1 MAIDRD
7 VFDKPGQYTLNEIE
21 IISYR
26 HNQEELLPL
35 KINIKPIMVSFEIA
49 EDIFSN
55 NVVGS
60 CIVYDMQDVRTMFP
74 LTGLER
80 LSLSFNSPGI
90 TGYDFTDTTGIPLQI
105 YKIDKVTKDP
115 NQEKA
120 QFYQIFF
127 CSPEMYRNST
137 TKISKAY
144 AGPIENAVNDILRNY
159 LKSEKPFY
167 FEPTATNPKIVIPNL
182 KPYEAIRLLAK
193 SAIPKNFPYN
203 AGYVFYETS
212 KGFYFRSN
220 ASMMAIGG
228 VGAQITPKWKFS
240 AIIPNVTENDKQ
252 PEIKDIERRLSQVLK
267 YNVNKPIDMLA
278 NINEGFYASKTTSH
292 DAFNKTIEVYNF
304 DSADRKDKTP
314 RLEMGTEAGLLYPK
328 DVEYAD
334 TRKPLTQHYD
344 SRHMI
349 KSSTKKIH
357 NDYEDREGVFGLPM
371 RIHDHQGYRN
381 QNLTLLVFGN
391 TIINAGDIITFSSP
405 IQAPQNQDERA
416 EVNPYTSGRYIVMAL
431 KHQVDVASQR
441 HEMVLKCYK
450 DSVSNAY
457 PTEEEALSSIGQGSS
472 SKTDIYED
480 QLKQFGGGLDYF

>member
-1 MAIDRD
+1 MSLDRE
-7 VFDKPGQYTLNEIE
+7 VFDKPGQYQLNEIH
-21 IISYR
+21 ILSYR
-26 HNQEELLPL
+26 HNAEELLPL
-35 KINIKPIMVSFEIA
+35 KMNIKPITLSFEIA

-60 CIVYDMQDVRTMFP
+60 CIVYDMQDVRTMLP

-80 LSLSFNSPGI
+80 LSLSFTSPGTI
-90 TGYDFTDTTGIPLQI
+90 GFDFTDSTGIPLQI
-105 YKIDKVTKDP
+105 YKVDKVTKDD

-127 CSPEMYRNST
+127 CSPEMYNNSI

-144 AGPIENAVNDILRNY
+144 AGPIENAINDILRNY

-212 KGFYFRSN
+212 RGFYFRST
-220 ASMMAIGG
+220 ASMMAIGS
-228 VGAQITPKWKFS
+228 VGAQITPKWKFTS
-240 AIIPNVTENDKQ
+240 LIPNVTEDEKR
-252 PEIKDIERRLSQVLK
+252 PEIKDVERRLSQVIR
-267 YNVNKPIDMLA
+267 YSVDKPVDMLA

-304 DSADRKDKTP
+304 DSADRKEKTP
-314 RLEMGTEAGLLYPK
+314 RLEMGTEAGILYPK
-328 DVEYAD
+328 DVQYSD
-334 TRKPLTQHYD
+334 TGKPLTQHYD
-344 SRHMI
+344 SKHMI

-357 NDYEDREGVFGLPM
+357 NDYEDREGTFGLSM
-371 RIHDHQGYRN
+371 RTHDKQGYRN
-381 QNLTLLVFGN
+381 QNLTMLTFGN
-391 TIINAGDIITFSSP
+391 TILNAGDIVTFTSQ
-405 IQAPQNQDERA
+405 IQAPTDQNEDGR
-416 EVNPYTSGRYIVMAL
+416 VNPYTSGRYIIMAL

-450 DSVSNAY
+450 DSVSSAY
-457 PTEEEALSSIGQGSS
+457 PTEEEALSSIGQGLS

-480 QLKQFGGGLDYF
+480 QLKSFGGGLDYF